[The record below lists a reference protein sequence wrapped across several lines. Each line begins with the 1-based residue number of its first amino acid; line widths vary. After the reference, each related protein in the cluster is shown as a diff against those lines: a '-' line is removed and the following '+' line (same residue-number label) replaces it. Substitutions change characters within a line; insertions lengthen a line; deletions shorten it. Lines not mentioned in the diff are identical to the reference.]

1 MSKEQIVEHVL
12 QLERR
17 RRAALERLLQS
28 EPLVLGGLSRIL
40 QRCGKASC
48 HSAKKPTHPVW
59 RLSTSRDGRR
69 CAPVVR
75 QDDVERFPR
84 FPARVNVS
92 KAFAEG
98 LREIDDVRKE
108 QKALLRVI
116 REKRDVG
123 YE

>member
-1 MSKEQIVEHVL
+1 MSKEQIVEQVL
-12 QLERR
+12 ELERR
-17 RRAALERLLQS
+17 RRAALERLLKS
-28 EPLVLGGLSRIL
+28 EPLVRGGLSRIL

-48 HSAKKPTHPVW
+48 HCAKKPAHPVW

-75 QDDVERFPR
+75 QDDVERVR
-84 FPARVNVS
+84 ALVNVS
-92 KAFAEG
+92 KAFAQG
-98 LREIDDVRKE
+98 LREIDDIQKE